1 VTLGGRVSGGDT
13 LPASIIGESSGLIGS
28 TVSRY
33 KVLERLGGGG
43 AGVVYKARDL
53 TLERFVALK
62 FLSSYRSGSEADKRR
77 FLREARAASSLDH
90 PNICTVYEIDE
101 TGEGRLFI
109 AMAFCEGETL
119 KHRLERGPL
128 PVAEAANLAAQIA
141 AGLAAAHEKGIVH
154 RDVKPANVIVAPDGR
169 VKIVDFGIA
178 QSGDESRLTRAGT
191 AVGTVGYMSP
201 EQLRGEAIDRRTDVW
216 SMGVVL
222 YEMVTGFVPFP
233 GEDDQGR
240 IRAILMEEPEPA
252 LSLRPGLPAELGWIL
267 ERALAKLPG
276 DRYQSMAEMRED
288 LLDLAAAGGPSR
300 ISDILERTQVEI
312 PTQPLGPRG
321 VRGEDTGTSLA
332 GRILGHYRVVER
344 IGGGGMGV
352 IYKAEDLRLSRT
364 VALKFLPPELTRD
377 PEAKVRFLQEA
388 RAASALDHPNI
399 CTIHE
404 VGETDDGRLYLVMP
418 LYDGETLRQRIERG
432 SLSIDEATDVAQ
444 QIARGLSKAH
454 ARGIAHRDIKPA
466 NLMITSDGVVKIL
479 DFGLAKLAGAVA
491 ITRTGSSVGTPAY
504 MSPEQ
509 ARGEDVDHRTDLWS
523 LGVVLYEMLAGRR
536 PFRGEHEQAVLYSI
550 FNETPKPLSEVRPDA
565 PPELARI
572 VGGLLAKDP
581 GDRYPTVN
589 GPLGDLRALR
599 GEPMTATVR
608 TDTVGTAPP
617 SRALPSWTWITLAA
631 AVLALVGTVGY
642 LLVRGGPEAGAAL
655 VESFARLTDQEGS
668 ETFPGLSPD
677 GGELVYV
684 RASSPGN
691 LDVYSQRVGG
701 SNPRNLTGDSPL
713 ADTQPAFSPD
723 GQQIAFR
730 SEREGGGLFLM
741 GATGES
747 VRRLTEVGFNPAWSP
762 DGQEIAFA
770 TEGVSGPLERRL
782 DNSELWTV
790 SVATFEKRRLYKGDA
805 VQPSWSP
812 GGHRIAFW
820 GLPEGSTERVVWT
833 IPASG
838 GEPVRVTRGGDHVD
852 WNPVWSPDGRH
863 LYFVSDRSGTMN
875 VWRVPV
881 DEKSGR
887 VLGEPQP
894 VTSSPFP
901 LGLLSVSQDGRKIA
915 YGTNESKSNLE
926 RIAFDPSR
934 GEVVGDPIPVTQG
947 SRAVRSAASSPDGQ
961 WIAFDTSFPQE
972 DLFLVRPDGTGQRQ
986 LTNDAARDRVPRW
999 SPDGSR
1005 ILFYSDRGG
1014 AYGAWTIRPDG
1025 SGLELLSHGSVASL
1039 YSPLWS
1045 PDGKRLAGS
1054 LEIRGGVL
1062 VDLALPAGQR
1072 LRPLPRPAP
1081 NEGFAP
1087 TSWSEDGRTLAG
1099 TLERADRSSVPG
1111 VVLHSLASGTYE
1123 RLTDTGTTP
1132 RWLNG
1137 GRGLVFLDG
1146 GKVFFYD
1153 LAERRARLLLEA
1165 PPSSMFK
1172 AVNVSP
1178 DGRSLDAVRLSD
1190 EGDVWLLTLGEA
1202 RER

>member
-1 VTLGGRVSGGDT
+1 
-13 LPASIIGESSGLIGS
+13 LIGS

-33 KVLERLGGGG
+33 RVLERLGGGG

-101 TGEGRLFI
+101 TDEGRLFI

-119 KHRLERGPL
+119 KRKLERGPL
-128 PVAEAANLAAQIA
+128 PVAEAAGLAAQIA
-141 AGLAAAHEKGIVH
+141 AGLGAAHEKGIVH

-178 QSGDESRLTRAGT
+178 QAGDESRLTRAGT

-201 EQLRGEAIDRRTDVW
+201 EQLRGEDIDRRTDIW
-216 SMGVVL
+216 ALGVVL
-222 YEMVTGFVPFP
+222 YEMVTGQPPFP

-240 IRAILMEEPEPA
+240 IRAILGQEPEPA
-252 LSLRPGLPAELGWIL
+252 SSWRPGAPAELGWIL
-267 ERALAKLPG
+267 ERALAKLPA

-288 LLDLAAAGGPSR
+288 LLDLAAAGSPSGT
-300 ISDILERTQVEI
+300 SDVLERTQVEI
-312 PTQPLGPRG
+312 PSRALAARAVGG
-321 VRGEDTGTSLA
+321 DTGTSLA

-377 PEAKVRFLQEA
+377 PEAKIRFLQEA

-418 LYDGETLRQRIERG
+418 CYDGETLRQRIERG
-432 SLSIDEATDVAQ
+432 PLPIDEATDLAQ

-536 PFRGEHEQAVLYSI
+536 PFRGEHEQAILYSI
-550 FNETPKPLSEVRPDA
+550 FNEVPKPLAEIRPDA
-565 PPELARI
+565 PLELVKI
-572 VGGLLAKDP
+572 VDGLLAKDP
-581 GDRYPTVN
+581 GDRYPTVD

-608 TDTVGTAPP
+608 TDTVGTPTP
-617 SRALPSWTWITLAA
+617 RARVRPWTWAALA
-631 AVLALVGTVGY
+631 AVLLAMAGIGGT
-642 LLVRGGPEAGAAL
+642 LLLRSAGSARDAKPVQL
-655 VESFARLTDQEGS
+655 SHARLTDQEGS
-668 ETFPGLSPD
+668 ETFPSLSPD

-684 RASSPGN
+684 KATAPGN
-691 LDVYSQRVGG
+691 LDLYHQRVGG
-701 SNPRNLTGDSPL
+701 SNPRNLTGDSPV

-730 SEREGGGLFLM
+730 SERDGGGLFVM

-747 VRRLTEVGFNPAWSP
+747 ARRLTDMGFNPAWSP
-762 DGQEIAFA
+762 DGREIAFA
-770 TEGVSGPLERRL
+770 TEGISGPSERRL
-782 DNSELWTV
+782 DNSQLWTV
-790 SVATFEKRRLYKGDA
+790 NVATGEKRLVFKGDA

-812 GGHRIAFW
+812 HGHRIAFW
-820 GLPEGSTERVVWT
+820 GTPEESSERVIWT
-833 IPASG
+833 VPAAG
-838 GEPVRVTRGGDHVD
+838 GEPLQVTRGPVD
-852 WNPVWSPDGRH
+852 WNPVWSPDGKH
-863 LYFVSDRSGTMN
+863 LYFVSSRSGTMN
-875 VWRVPV
+875 VWRVPIR
-881 DEKSGR
+881 EESGEVR
-887 VLGEPQP
+887 GEPESVTNSP
-894 VTSSPFP
+894 VSVR
-901 LGLLSVSQDGRKIA
+901 LLSISRDGRRIA
-915 YGTNESKSNLE
+915 YSADEGKSNLE
-926 RIAFDPSR
+926 RIALDPSR
-934 GEVVGDPIPVTQG
+934 GSVAGAPRPVTQG
-947 SRAVRSAASSPDGQ
+947 SRAVRSASTSPDGQ
-961 WIAFDTSFPQE
+961 WIAFDTSAPQE
-972 DLFLVRPDGTGQRQ
+972 DLFVVRPDGTGQLQ
-986 LTNDAARDRVPRW
+986 LTDDAARDRVPRW

-1014 AYGAWTIRPDG
+1014 SYAAWTIRPDG
-1025 SGLELLSHGSVASL
+1025 SDRKPLPHGSTAEL
-1039 YSPLWS
+1039 YGPLWS

-1054 LEIRGGVL
+1054 LETRGGVL
-1062 VDLALPAGQR
+1062 VDLLPGGPRVVPLPPAGR
-1072 LRPLPRPAP
+1072 D
-1081 NEGFAP
+1081 ESFAP
-1087 TSWSEDGRTLAG
+1087 TSWSPDGTTLAG
-1099 TLERADRSSVPG
+1099 TLDRADRSAAPG
-1111 VVLHSLASGTYE
+1111 VALYSLSSRRFE
-1123 RLTDTGTTP
+1123 RLTDTGTVP
-1132 RWLNG
+1132 RWLND
-1137 GRGLVFLDG
+1137 RSLVYLDG
-1146 GKVFFYD
+1146 GKIFLYD
-1153 LAERRARLLLEA
+1153 LAAKRARLLLE
-1165 PPSSMFK
+1165 PPPHSTFTS
-1172 AVNVSP
+1172 VNVSP
-1178 DGRSLDAVRLSD
+1178 DGRFLDAVRLTD
-1190 EGDVWLLTLGEA
+1190 EGDVWLATLEEG